1 MKLKLHHINFNTS
14 NVEAMGAFYRD
25 VLDMA
30 PETSMPAARTQSADG
45 YNGKV
50 DFVTDGTT
58 QFHLAERDLGAAF
71 RTGNA
76 INPLVRGHIAFRT
89 DDMAAFK
96 KRLEAKGIPYADY
109 GAWAISGWQQ
119 IFFYDPDGNII
130 EVHQAGS

>member
-25 VLDMA
+25 VLDMV
-30 PETSMPAARTQSADG
+30 PEPSMPAARAVSASG

-58 QFHLAERDLGAAF
+58 QLHLAERDLGAGF

-119 IFFYDPDGNII
+119 IFFYDPDGNIV
-130 EVHQAGS
+130 EVHEAQT